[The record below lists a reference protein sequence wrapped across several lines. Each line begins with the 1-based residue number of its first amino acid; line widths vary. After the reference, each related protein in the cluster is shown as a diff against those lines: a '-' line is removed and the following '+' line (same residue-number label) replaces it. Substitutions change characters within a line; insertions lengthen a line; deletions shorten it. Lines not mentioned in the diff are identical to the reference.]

1 MKRNGTV
8 LIVIIGVVSLMIYA
22 GARLSRQTAA
32 QSGGAPPEEASSLK
46 PGSTAPDFELKTV
59 DGKPVKLSSYRG
71 KAVLLNF
78 WATWCG
84 PCKIEIPWLVD
95 FYKQYQPNG
104 LEIVGIAMDSEHDEI
119 PKFVKDMNINYTI
132 LEGTENVS
140 DAYGGL
146 SGYPVTF
153 FIDRN
158 GKIVNVVYG
167 LKGHSDLED
176 DIKKALGASAQTAS
190 AATSVA
196 K

>member
-46 PGSTAPDFELKTV
+46 AGSTAPDFELKTV

-84 PCKIEIPWLVD
+84 PCKIETPWLVD

-132 LEGTENVS
+132 LEGTEKVS

-146 SGYPVTF
+146 SGFPVTF

-167 LKGHSDLED
+167 LRSHSDLED
-176 DIKKALGASAQTAS
+176 DIKKALAAPAQTAS
-190 AATSVA
+190 AAGPA
-196 K
+196 GK